1 MNQSYPNESIQIVF
15 ITYEI
20 TENKL
25 KHAHLVSFFMH
36 VSTVTNRCIFESRR
50 LALSCIK
57 RFHTHC
63 EGGTLMSTIISTL
76 KESGDENRVA
86 ITPDVASKLTK
97 NQFEVLIEKGAGE
110 DAYFSDQAYED
121 AGAKIVSRD
130 DAISKANLI
139 AVVDQPDPD
148 TLGKLHEG
156 QILIGLLKALTDLD
170 GIQKL
175 AKQKVTALSFEL
187 LPRTI
192 SRAQGMDVL
201 SSQASIAGY
210 KAALVAADKFA
221 RYFPMMITA
230 AGTAKPAKVLV
241 LGTGVAGLQ
250 AIGTAKRLGAIVSGY
265 DVRPASRGEVES
277 LGAEFLTSS
286 VSAVG
291 EGGYARQLSADEQQK
306 QQAELIGFI
315 KQNDIVITTAQVPGR
330 KPPLLVP
337 QEAVDNAKPG
347 SVFVDLAASDL
358 GGNVAGSKAD
368 QTVVTDSGVQIIGAG
383 NLASEMA
390 TSASEMFS
398 KNVQAV
404 INDVSDKDAQIKI
417 DLEDDVMS
425 QLVATDHG
433 EIISDRVRKALNLP
447 DKQPAKAETVPA
459 DTDEKSA
466 EKGDQ

>member
-1 MNQSYPNESIQIVF
+1 
-15 ITYEI
+15 
-20 TENKL
+20 
-25 KHAHLVSFFMH
+25 
-36 VSTVTNRCIFESRR
+36 
-50 LALSCIK
+50 
-57 RFHTHC
+57 
-63 EGGTLMSTIISTL
+63 MSTIIAAL

-86 ITPDVASKLTK
+86 ITPDVAAKLVHSK
-97 NQFEVLIEKGAGE
+97 FEVMIEQGAGQN
-110 DAYFSDQAYED
+110 AYFSDQAYQD
-121 AGAKIVSRD
+121 AGAKVVSRD
-130 DAISKANLI
+130 DAVSQANVI
-139 AVVDQPDPD
+139 ATVDLPDSE

-170 GIQKL
+170 SVQKL

-192 SRAQGMDVL
+192 SRAQSMDVL

-291 EGGYARQLSADEQQK
+291 EGGYARQLSADEQK
-306 QQAELIGFI
+306 QQQDELIGFI

-337 QEAVDNAKPG
+337 QAAVDNAKPG

-358 GGNVAGSKAD
+358 GGNVAGSKPD
-368 QTVVTDSGVQIIGAG
+368 QTVITDSGVQLIGAG

-404 INDVSDKDAQIKI
+404 INDVADKDAQITI
-417 DLEDDVMS
+417 DLKDDVMS

-433 EIISDRVRKALNLP
+433 EIISERVRKALNLP
-447 DKQPAKAETVPA
+447 ISKPAEDDAAPA
-459 DTDEKSA
+459 DSDDKSV
-466 EKGDQ
+466 EKGD

>member
-1 MNQSYPNESIQIVF
+1 MIV
-15 ITYEI
+15 
-20 TENKL
+20 KGV
-25 KHAHLVSFFMH
+25 A
-36 VSTVTNRCIFESRR
+36 
-50 LALSCIK
+50 
-57 RFHTHC
+57 
-63 EGGTLMSTIISTL
+63 LMSTIIAAL

-86 ITPDVASKLTK
+86 ITPDVAAKLVHSK
-97 NQFEVLIEKGAGE
+97 FEVMIEQGAGQN
-110 DAYFSDQAYED
+110 AYFSDQAYQD
-121 AGAKIVSRD
+121 AGAKVVSRD
-130 DAISKANLI
+130 DAVSQANVI
-139 AVVDQPDPD
+139 ATVDLPDSE

-170 GIQKL
+170 SVQKL

-192 SRAQGMDVL
+192 SRAQSMDVL

-291 EGGYARQLSADEQQK
+291 EGGYARQLSADEQK
-306 QQAELIGFI
+306 QQQDELIGFI

-337 QEAVDNAKPG
+337 QAAVDNAKPG

-358 GGNVAGSKAD
+358 GGNVAGSKPD
-368 QTVVTDSGVQIIGAG
+368 QTVITDSGVQLIGAG

-404 INDVSDKDAQIKI
+404 INDVADKDAQITI
-417 DLEDDVMS
+417 DLKDDVMS

-433 EIISDRVRKALNLP
+433 EIISERVRKALNLP
-447 DKQPAKAETVPA
+447 ISKPAEDDAAPA
-459 DTDEKSA
+459 DSDDKSA
-466 EKGDQ
+466 EKGD

>member
-1 MNQSYPNESIQIVF
+1 
-15 ITYEI
+15 
-20 TENKL
+20 
-25 KHAHLVSFFMH
+25 
-36 VSTVTNRCIFESRR
+36 
-50 LALSCIK
+50 
-57 RFHTHC
+57 
-63 EGGTLMSTIISTL
+63 MSTIIAAL
-76 KESGDENRVA
+76 KESGDESRVA
-86 ITPDVASKLTK
+86 ITPDVAAKLVHSK
-97 NQFEVLIEKGAGE
+97 FEVMIEQGAGQN
-110 DAYFSDQAYED
+110 AYFSDQAYQD
-121 AGAKIVSRD
+121 AGAKVVSRD
-130 DAISKANLI
+130 DAVSQANVI
-139 AVVDQPDPD
+139 ATVDLPDSE
-148 TLGKLHEG
+148 TLSKLHEG

-170 GIQKL
+170 SVQKL

-192 SRAQGMDVL
+192 SRAQSMDVL

-291 EGGYARQLSADEQQK
+291 EGGYARQLSADEQK
-306 QQAELIGFI
+306 QQQDELIGFI

-337 QEAVDNAKPG
+337 QAAVDNAKPG

-358 GGNVAGSKAD
+358 GGNVAGSKPD
-368 QTVVTDSGVQIIGAG
+368 QTVITDSGVQLIGAG

-404 INDVSDKDAQIKI
+404 INDVADKDAQITI
-417 DLEDDVMS
+417 DLKDDVMS

-433 EIISDRVRKALNLP
+433 EIISERVRKALNLP
-447 DKQPAKAETVPA
+447 ISKPAEDDAAPA
-459 DTDEKSA
+459 DSDDKSA
-466 EKGDQ
+466 EKGD